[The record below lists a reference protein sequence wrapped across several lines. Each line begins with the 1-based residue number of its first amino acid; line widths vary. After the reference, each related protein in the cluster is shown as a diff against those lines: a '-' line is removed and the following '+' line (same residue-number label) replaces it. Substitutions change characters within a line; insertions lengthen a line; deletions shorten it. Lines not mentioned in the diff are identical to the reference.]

1 MKRKAVA
8 LLLTAAM
15 VLSMTACGSST
26 GSSSGGSSSGS
37 ASGGAQS
44 ADADSGDAGNASGDA
59 ESADAGGGGGM
70 PGMAAAEP
78 ADLSGFL
85 SLGEYV
91 VESKDTEV
99 SFDYYGM
106 FVANTEESGDAEFV
120 LSSEDPELVTAY
132 TDRDLTKEAE
142 GITVVI
148 DGDKLKVSGLSGKEN
163 TVLYLSTARKDAY
176 TTVVYVV
183 ADETDDSFTK
193 ELNDG
198 SSIKLSD
205 YAPENESSKVYI
217 GGNQDLMDT
226 EDFEDLADLTKDDK
240 KVADWWLHAGITN
253 SGATM
258 HEFGD
263 SFYRFE
269 LSVAL
274 YREFQIVIDVNTTA
288 DGFTD
293 PTDSVGVMG
302 GNDQYSDS
310 VSANLYAG
318 VFNGLYTEK
327 DKDGKLT
334 NIDGVTELGT
344 AEKVDEEY
352 LMTAVYNA
360 LVSPYASL
368 NEDGEKAAEKLLET
382 KAETNEEK
390 AAALKDQL
398 GISYGGYST
407 DKLNALAVLQQVEK
421 YVTQKDSPDAAFQEK
436 VQSDPSSDM
445 GSVIKETAALVV
457 DEDKDFTDQSL
468 ATDEPTALYVTK
480 GKVTLTNSLLA
491 SSGDNTEASSIL
503 GIEGSMPAMPT
514 LGHNMTAANAYYRDG
529 IGAVLPAWGHDT
541 KVYLKTTNGELMLDG
556 PSGSASMAGG
566 LFNAF
571 GAAINVEGGVVFS
584 QGQHMSN
591 TVYNGTLH
599 YDGTSVLNPNGR
611 QFSSDFWG
619 GNIVF
624 ENAVAEGGFVTD
636 EPTTVINK
644 NSVLKYGNG
653 GSINGY
659 ASMYYENSYIEDA
672 NYMFQNNT
680 SLITDTGSLILV
692 NSVLNGDS
700 IGSVTRSEKAVI
712 KLVDSTLNLNTGTI
726 LSIDDNLGAP
736 ISMDD
741 KTFHEMF
748 AAEAAIEIY
757 GDVTI
762 NVPEKA
768 GFEVTSADGDE
779 QITLYASEI
788 DGELDD
794 SNINVVLDDS
804 YGVLHIVQK

>member
-8 LLLTAAM
+8 ILLAAAM
-15 VLSMTACGSST
+15 VMSMTACGSS
-26 GSSSGGSSSGS
+26 GSSSGNSTSADS
-37 ASGGAQS
+37 ASGGAESADSGEAAS
-44 ADADSGDAGNASGDA
+44 ADA
-59 ESADAGGGGGM
+59 SADAAPGGGGGM
-70 PGMAAAEP
+70 PGGAAADP
-78 ADLSGFL
+78 VDLTGLL
-85 SLGEYV
+85 SLADYV
-91 VESKDTEV
+91 AESKDSEV

-106 FVANTEESGDAEFV
+106 FEANKDESGDAEFV
-120 LSSEDPELVTAY
+120 LGSADPDKITVY
-132 TDRDLTKEAE
+132 SDRELTKEAE
-142 GITVVI
+142 GITAAI
-148 DGDKLKVSGLSGKEN
+148 DGDKLTVSGLSGKDN
-163 TVLYLSTARKDAY
+163 TVLYLSTGEDAF

-198 SSIKLSD
+198 SSIKLSE
-205 YAPENESSKVYI
+205 YAPENETSKVYI
-217 GGNQDLMDT
+217 GGNQDLMDVD
-226 EDFEDLADLTKDDK
+226 DFEDLADLTKDDK
-240 KVADWWLHAGITN
+240 EVADWWLHAGITN

-269 LSVAL
+269 LSVSL

-293 PTDSVGVMG
+293 PADCVGAMG

-318 VFNGLYTEK
+318 VFDGLYTEK
-327 DKDGKLT
+327 DKDGKLK
-334 NIDGVTELGT
+334 NIDGVSEIG
-344 AEKVDEEY
+344 ADQKVDEEY
-352 LMTAVYNA
+352 LMTAAYNA
-360 LVSPYASL
+360 MVSPYASL
-368 NEDGEKAAEKLLET
+368 NEDGQKAAEKLLET
-382 KAETNEEK
+382 KAETAEEK
-390 AAALKDQL
+390 AAALKDVL

-407 DKLNALAVLQQVEK
+407 DKLNVLAVLQQLEQ
-421 YVTQKDSPDAAFQEK
+421 YVSQKDSPDAAFQEK

-445 GSVIKETAALVV
+445 GSVIKDTAALVV
-457 DEDKDFTDQSL
+457 DKDTDFTDESL
-468 ATDEPTALYVTK
+468 TTDEPTALYVTNGTVNLK
-480 GKVTLTNSLLA
+480 NSLVA
-491 SSGDNTEASSIL
+491 SSGDNTEAASIL
-503 GIEGSMPAMPT
+503 GIEGGMPAMPT
-514 LGHNMTAANAYYRDG
+514 KGHNMTAANAYYRDG
-529 IGAVLPAWGHDT
+529 IGAVLPAWGHNT
-541 KVYLKTTNGELMLDG
+541 KVYLSTTDGELMVDG
-556 PSGSASMAGG
+556 PSGSASMAGA

-571 GAAINVEGGVVFS
+571 GAAINVDGGVVFT

-599 YDGTSVLNPNGR
+599 YDGSAVLNPNGR

-624 ENAVAEGGFVTD
+624 ENAVAHGGFVSD

-741 KTFHEMF
+741 ADFHEMF

-804 YGVLHIVQK
+804 YGVLHIVKK

>member
-1 MKRKAVA
+1 MKRKAVVV
-8 LLLTAAM
+8 LLAAAM
-15 VLSMTACGSST
+15 VMSMTACGSS
-26 GSSSGGSSSGS
+26 GSSSGNSASADS
-37 ASGGAQS
+37 ASGGAES
-44 ADADSGDAGNASGDA
+44 ADSGEAASGDA
-59 ESADAGGGGGM
+59 SADAAPGGGGGGM
-70 PGMAAAEP
+70 PGGAAADP
-78 ADLSGFL
+78 VDLTGLL
-85 SLGEYV
+85 SLADYV
-91 VESKDTEV
+91 AESKDSEV

-106 FVANTEESGDAEFV
+106 FEANKDESGDAEFV
-120 LSSEDPELVTAY
+120 LGSADPDNITVY
-132 TDRDLTKEAE
+132 SDRELTKEAE
-142 GITVVI
+142 GISAAI
-148 DGDKLKVSGLSGKEN
+148 DGDKLTVSGLSGKDN
-163 TVLYLSTARKDAY
+163 TVLYLSTGEDAF

-198 SSIKLSD
+198 SSIKLSE
-205 YAPENESSKVYI
+205 YAPENETSKVYI
-217 GGNQDLMDT
+217 GGNQDLMDVD
-226 EDFEDLADLTKDDK
+226 DFEDLADLTKDDK
-240 KVADWWLHAGITN
+240 EVADWWLHAGITN

-269 LSVAL
+269 LSVSL

-293 PTDSVGVMG
+293 PADCVGAMG

-318 VFNGLYTEK
+318 VFDGLYTEK
-327 DKDGKLT
+327 DKDGKLK
-334 NIDGVTELGT
+334 NIDGVSEIG
-344 AEKVDEEY
+344 ADQKVDEEY
-352 LMTAVYNA
+352 LMTAAYNA
-360 LVSPYASL
+360 MVSPYASL
-368 NEDGEKAAEKLLET
+368 NEDGQKAAEKLLET
-382 KAETNEEK
+382 KAETAEEK
-390 AAALKDQL
+390 AAALKDVL

-407 DKLNALAVLQQVEK
+407 DKLNVLAVLQQLEQ
-421 YVTQKDSPDAAFQEK
+421 YVSQKDSPDAAFQEK

-445 GSVIKETAALVV
+445 GSVIKDTAALVV
-457 DEDKDFTDQSL
+457 DKDTDFTDESL
-468 ATDEPTALYVTK
+468 ATDEPTALYVTNGTVNLK
-480 GKVTLTNSLLA
+480 NSLVA
-491 SSGDNTEASSIL
+491 SSGDNTEAASIL
-503 GIEGSMPAMPT
+503 GIESGMPAMPT
-514 LGHNMTAANAYYRDG
+514 KGHNMTAANAYYRDG
-529 IGAVLPAWGHDT
+529 IGAVLPAWGHNT
-541 KVYLKTTNGELMLDG
+541 KVYLSTTDGELMVDG
-556 PSGSASMAGG
+556 PSGSTSMAGA

-571 GAAINVEGGVVFS
+571 GAAINVEGGVVFT

-599 YDGTSVLNPNGR
+599 YDGSAVLNPNGR

-624 ENAVAEGGFVTD
+624 ENAVAHGGFVSD

-741 KTFHEMF
+741 ADFHEMF

-804 YGVLHIVQK
+804 YGVLHIVKK

>member
-8 LLLTAAM
+8 VLLAAAM
-15 VLSMTACGSST
+15 VMSMTACGSS
-26 GSSSGGSSSGS
+26 GSSSGNSASADS
-37 ASGGAQS
+37 ASGGAES
-44 ADADSGDAGNASGDA
+44 ADSGEAASGDA
-59 ESADAGGGGGM
+59 SADAAPGGGGGGM
-70 PGMAAAEP
+70 PGGAAADP
-78 ADLSGFL
+78 VDLTGLL
-85 SLGEYV
+85 SLADYV
-91 VESKDTEV
+91 AESKDSEV

-106 FVANTEESGDAEFV
+106 FEANKDESGDAEFV
-120 LSSEDPELVTAY
+120 LGSADPDNITVY
-132 TDRDLTKEAE
+132 SDRELTKEAE
-142 GITVVI
+142 GISAAI
-148 DGDKLKVSGLSGKEN
+148 DGDKLTVSGLSGKDN
-163 TVLYLSTARKDAY
+163 TVLYLSTGEDAF

-198 SSIKLSD
+198 SSIKLSE
-205 YAPENESSKVYI
+205 YAPENETSKVYI
-217 GGNQDLMDT
+217 GGNQDLIDVD
-226 EDFEDLADLTKDDK
+226 DFEDLADLTKDDK
-240 KVADWWLHAGITN
+240 EVADWWLHAGITN

-269 LSVAL
+269 LSVSL

-293 PTDSVGVMG
+293 PADCVGAMG

-318 VFNGLYTEK
+318 VFDGLYTEK
-327 DKDGKLT
+327 DKDGKLK
-334 NIDGVTELGT
+334 NIDGVSEIG
-344 AEKVDEEY
+344 ADQKVDEEY
-352 LMTAVYNA
+352 LMTAAYNA
-360 LVSPYASL
+360 MVSPYASL
-368 NEDGEKAAEKLLET
+368 NEDGQKAAEKLLET
-382 KAETNEEK
+382 KAETAEEK
-390 AAALKDQL
+390 AAALKDVL

-407 DKLNALAVLQQVEK
+407 DKLNVLAVLQQLEQ
-421 YVTQKDSPDAAFQEK
+421 YVSQKDSPDAAFQEK

-445 GSVIKETAALVV
+445 GSVIKDTAALVV
-457 DEDKDFTDQSL
+457 DKDTDFTDESL
-468 ATDEPTALYVTK
+468 ATDEPTALYVTNGTVNLK
-480 GKVTLTNSLLA
+480 NSLVA
-491 SSGDNTEASSIL
+491 SSGDNTEAASIL
-503 GIEGSMPAMPT
+503 GIESGMPAMPT
-514 LGHNMTAANAYYRDG
+514 KGHNMTAANAYYRDG
-529 IGAVLPAWGHDT
+529 IGAVLPAWGHNT
-541 KVYLKTTNGELMLDG
+541 KVYLSTTDGELMVDG
-556 PSGSASMAGG
+556 PSGSTSMAGA

-571 GAAINVEGGVVFS
+571 GAAINVEGGVVFT

-599 YDGTSVLNPNGR
+599 YDGSAVLNPNGR

-624 ENAVAEGGFVTD
+624 ENAVAHGGFVSD

-741 KTFHEMF
+741 ADFHEMF

-804 YGVLHIVQK
+804 YGVLHIVKK

>member
-1 MKRKAVA
+1 MKRKTVAVVLA
-8 LLLTAAM
+8 AAM
-15 VLSMTACGSST
+15 VLSMTACGSS
-26 GSSSGGSSSGS
+26 GGSSSASSDS
-37 ASGGAQS
+37 ASGG
-44 ADADSGDAGNASGDA
+44 A
-59 ESADAGGGGGM
+59 ESADAGGGESADASADAAPGGGGGGM
-70 PGMAAAEP
+70 PGGAAADP
-78 ADLSGFL
+78 VDLTGLL
-85 SLGEYV
+85 SLADYV
-91 VESKDTEV
+91 AESKDSAV

-106 FVANTEESGDAEFV
+106 FEANQEESGDAEFV
-120 LSSEDPELVTAY
+120 LGTTDPDKITVYA
-132 TDRDLTKEAE
+132 DRDLTTEAE
-142 GITVVI
+142 GVTAAIE
-148 DGDKLKVSGLSGKEN
+148 GDKLTVSGLNGKDN
-163 TVLYLSTARKDAY
+163 TVLYLSTGEDAF

-183 ADETDDSFTK
+183 ADESDTSFTK

-198 SSIKLSD
+198 SSIKLSE
-205 YAPENESSKVYI
+205 YAPENETSKVYI
-217 GGNQDLMDT
+217 GGNQDLMDVD
-226 EDFEDLADLTKDDK
+226 DFEDLADLTKDDK
-240 KVADWWLHAGITN
+240 EVADWWLHAGITN

-269 LSVAL
+269 LSVSL

-293 PTDSVGVMG
+293 PADCVGAMG

-318 VFNGLYTEK
+318 VFDGLYTEK
-327 DKDGKLT
+327 DQDGKLK
-334 NIDGVTELGT
+334 NIDGVSEIG
-344 AEKVDEEY
+344 ADQKVDEEY

-360 LVSPYASL
+360 MVSPYASL
-368 NEDGEKAAEKLLET
+368 NEDGQKAAEKLLET
-382 KAETNEEK
+382 KAETGEEK
-390 AAALKDQL
+390 AAALKDVL

-407 DKLNALAVLQQVEK
+407 DKLNALAVLQQVEE
-421 YVTQKDSPDAAFQEK
+421 YVSQKDSPDAAFQEK
-436 VQSDPSSDM
+436 VASDPSSDM

-457 DEDKDFTDQSL
+457 DQDTDITDESL
-468 ATDEPTALYVTK
+468 ATDEPTALYVTN
-480 GKVTLTNSLLA
+480 GKVNLKNSLLA
-491 SSGDNTEASSIL
+491 SSGDNTEAASIL
-503 GIEGSMPAMPT
+503 GIESGMPAMPT
-514 LGHNMTAANAYYRDG
+514 KGHNMTAANAYYRDG
-529 IGAVLPAWGHDT
+529 IGAVLPAWGHNT
-541 KVYLKTTNGELMLDG
+541 KVYLSTTDGELMVDG
-556 PSGSASMAGG
+556 PSGSASMAGA

-571 GAAINVEGGVVFS
+571 GAAINVDGGVVFT

-599 YDGTSVLNPNGR
+599 YDGTAVLNPNGR

-624 ENAVAEGGFVTD
+624 ENAVANGGFVSD

-726 LSIDDNLGAP
+726 LSIDDNLGTP
-736 ISMDD
+736 VSMDD
-741 KTFHEMF
+741 ADFHEMF

>member
-1 MKRKAVA
+1 MKRKTVAVVLA
-8 LLLTAAM
+8 AAM
-15 VLSMTACGSST
+15 VLSMTACGSS
-26 GSSSGGSSSGS
+26 GGSSSASSDS
-37 ASGGAQS
+37 ASGG
-44 ADADSGDAGNASGDA
+44 A
-59 ESADAGGGGGM
+59 ESADAGGGESADASADAAPGGGGGGM
-70 PGMAAAEP
+70 PGGAAADP
-78 ADLSGFL
+78 VDLTGLL
-85 SLGEYV
+85 SLADYV
-91 VESKDTEV
+91 AESKDSAV

-106 FVANTEESGDAEFV
+106 FEANQEESGDAEFV
-120 LSSEDPELVTAY
+120 LGTTDPDKITVYA
-132 TDRDLTKEAE
+132 DRDLTTEAE
-142 GITVVI
+142 GVTAAIE
-148 DGDKLKVSGLSGKEN
+148 GDKLTVSGLSGKDN
-163 TVLYLSTARKDAY
+163 TVLYLSTGEDAF

-183 ADETDDSFTK
+183 ADESDTSFTK

-198 SSIKLSD
+198 SSIKLSE
-205 YAPENESSKVYI
+205 YAPENETSKVYI
-217 GGNQDLMDT
+217 GGNQDLMDVD
-226 EDFEDLADLTKDDK
+226 DFEDLADLTKDDK
-240 KVADWWLHAGITN
+240 EVADWWLHAGITN

-269 LSVAL
+269 LSVSL

-293 PTDSVGVMG
+293 PADCVGAMG

-318 VFNGLYTEK
+318 VFDGLYTEK
-327 DKDGKLT
+327 DQDGKLK
-334 NIDGVTELGT
+334 NIDGVSEIG
-344 AEKVDEEY
+344 ADQKVDEEY

-360 LVSPYASL
+360 MVSPYASL
-368 NEDGEKAAEKLLET
+368 NEDGQKAAEKLLET
-382 KAETNEEK
+382 KAETGEEK
-390 AAALKDQL
+390 AAALKDVL

-407 DKLNALAVLQQVEK
+407 DKLNALAVLQQVEE
-421 YVTQKDSPDAAFQEK
+421 YVSQKDSPDAAFQEK
-436 VQSDPSSDM
+436 VASDPSSDM

-457 DEDKDFTDQSL
+457 DQDTDITDESL
-468 ATDEPTALYVTK
+468 ATDEPTALYVTN
-480 GKVTLTNSLLA
+480 GKVNLKNSLLA
-491 SSGDNTEASSIL
+491 SSGDNTEAASIL
-503 GIEGSMPAMPT
+503 GIESGMPAMPT
-514 LGHNMTAANAYYRDG
+514 KGHNMTAANAYYRDG
-529 IGAVLPAWGHDT
+529 IGAVLPAWGHNT
-541 KVYLKTTNGELMLDG
+541 KVYLSTTDGELMVDG
-556 PSGSASMAGG
+556 PSGSASMAGA

-571 GAAINVEGGVVFS
+571 GAAINVDGGVVFT

-599 YDGTSVLNPNGR
+599 YDGTAVLNPNGR

-624 ENAVAEGGFVTD
+624 ENAVANGGFVSD

-726 LSIDDNLGAP
+726 LSIDDNLGTP
-736 ISMDD
+736 VSMDD
-741 KTFHEMF
+741 ADFHEMF

>member
-8 LLLTAAM
+8 VLLAAAM
-15 VLSMTACGSST
+15 VMSMTACGSS
-26 GSSSGGSSSGS
+26 GSSSGNSASADS
-37 ASGGAQS
+37 ASGGAES
-44 ADADSGDAGNASGDA
+44 ADSGEAASGDA
-59 ESADAGGGGGM
+59 SADAAPGGGGGGM
-70 PGMAAAEP
+70 PGGAT
-78 ADLSGFL
+78 ADPVDLTGLL
-85 SLGEYV
+85 SLADYV
-91 VESKDTEV
+91 AESKDSEV

-106 FVANTEESGDAEFV
+106 FEANKDESGDAEFV
-120 LSSEDPELVTAY
+120 LGSADPDKITVY
-132 TDRDLTKEAE
+132 SDRELTKEAE
-142 GITVVI
+142 GISAAI
-148 DGDKLKVSGLSGKEN
+148 DGDKLTVSGLSGKDN
-163 TVLYLSTARKDAY
+163 TVLYLSTGEDAF

-198 SSIKLSD
+198 SSIKLSE
-205 YAPENESSKVYI
+205 YAPENETSKVYI
-217 GGNQDLMDT
+217 GGNQDLMDVD
-226 EDFEDLADLTKDDK
+226 DFEDLADLTKDDK
-240 KVADWWLHAGITN
+240 EVADWWLHAGITN

-269 LSVAL
+269 LSVSL

-293 PTDSVGVMG
+293 PADCVGAMG

-318 VFNGLYTEK
+318 VFDGLYTEK
-327 DKDGKLT
+327 DKDGKLK
-334 NIDGVTELGT
+334 NIDGVSEIG
-344 AEKVDEEY
+344 ADQKVDEEY
-352 LMTAVYNA
+352 LMTAAYNA
-360 LVSPYASL
+360 MVSPYASL
-368 NEDGEKAAEKLLET
+368 NEDGQKAAEKLLET
-382 KAETNEEK
+382 KAETAEEK
-390 AAALKDQL
+390 AAALKDVL

-407 DKLNALAVLQQVEK
+407 DKLNVLAVLQQLEQ
-421 YVTQKDSPDAAFQEK
+421 YVSQKDSPDAAFQEK

-445 GSVIKETAALVV
+445 GSVIKDTAALVV
-457 DEDKDFTDQSL
+457 DKDTDFTDESL
-468 ATDEPTALYVTK
+468 ATDEPTALYVTNGTVNLK
-480 GKVTLTNSLLA
+480 NSLVA
-491 SSGDNTEASSIL
+491 SSGDNTEAASIL
-503 GIEGSMPAMPT
+503 GIESGMPAMPT
-514 LGHNMTAANAYYRDG
+514 KGHNMTAANAYYRDG
-529 IGAVLPAWGHDT
+529 IGAVLPAWGHNT
-541 KVYLKTTNGELMLDG
+541 KVYLSTTDGELMVDG
-556 PSGSASMAGG
+556 PSGSASMAGA

-571 GAAINVEGGVVFS
+571 GAAINVDGGVVFT

-599 YDGTSVLNPNGR
+599 YDGSAVLNPNGR

-624 ENAVAEGGFVTD
+624 ENAVAHGGFVSD

-741 KTFHEMF
+741 ADFHEMF

-804 YGVLHIVQK
+804 YGVLHIVKK

>member
-8 LLLTAAM
+8 VLLAAAM
-15 VLSMTACGSST
+15 VMSMTACGSS
-26 GSSSGGSSSGS
+26 GSSSGNSASADS
-37 ASGGAQS
+37 ASGGAES
-44 ADADSGDAGNASGDA
+44 ADSGEAASGDA
-59 ESADAGGGGGM
+59 SADAAPGGGGGGM
-70 PGMAAAEP
+70 PGGAAADP
-78 ADLSGFL
+78 VDLTGLL
-85 SLGEYV
+85 SLADYV
-91 VESKDTEV
+91 AESKDSEV

-106 FVANTEESGDAEFV
+106 FEANKDESGDAEFV
-120 LSSEDPELVTAY
+120 LGSADPDKITVY
-132 TDRDLTKEAE
+132 SDRELTKEAE
-142 GITVVI
+142 GISAAI
-148 DGDKLKVSGLSGKEN
+148 DGDKLTVSGLSGKDN
-163 TVLYLSTARKDAY
+163 TVLYLSTGEDAF

-198 SSIKLSD
+198 SSIKLSE
-205 YAPENESSKVYI
+205 YAPENETSKVYI
-217 GGNQDLMDT
+217 GGNQDLMDVD
-226 EDFEDLADLTKDDK
+226 DFEDLADLTKDDK
-240 KVADWWLHAGITN
+240 EVADWWLHAGITN

-269 LSVAL
+269 LSVSL

-293 PTDSVGVMG
+293 PADCVGAMG

-318 VFNGLYTEK
+318 VFDGLYTEK
-327 DKDGKLT
+327 DKDGKLK
-334 NIDGVTELGT
+334 NIDGVSEIG
-344 AEKVDEEY
+344 ADQKVDEEY
-352 LMTAVYNA
+352 LMTAAYNA
-360 LVSPYASL
+360 MVSPYASL
-368 NEDGEKAAEKLLET
+368 NEDGQKAAEKLLET
-382 KAETNEEK
+382 KAETAEEK
-390 AAALKDQL
+390 AAALKDVL

-407 DKLNALAVLQQVEK
+407 DKLNVLAVLQQLEQ
-421 YVTQKDSPDAAFQEK
+421 YVSQKDSTDAAFQEK

-445 GSVIKETAALVV
+445 GSVIKDTAALVV
-457 DEDKDFTDQSL
+457 DKDTDFTDESL
-468 ATDEPTALYVTK
+468 ATDEPTALYVTNGTVNLK
-480 GKVTLTNSLLA
+480 NSLVA
-491 SSGDNTEASSIL
+491 SSGDNTEAASIL
-503 GIEGSMPAMPT
+503 GIESGMPAMPT
-514 LGHNMTAANAYYRDG
+514 KGHNMTAANAYYRDG
-529 IGAVLPAWGHDT
+529 IGAVLPAWGHNT
-541 KVYLKTTNGELMLDG
+541 KVYLSTTDGELMVDG
-556 PSGSASMAGG
+556 PSGSASMAGA

-571 GAAINVEGGVVFS
+571 GAAINVDGGVVFT

-599 YDGTSVLNPNGR
+599 YDGSAVLNPNGR

-624 ENAVAEGGFVTD
+624 ENAVAHGGFVSD

-741 KTFHEMF
+741 ADFHEMF

-804 YGVLHIVQK
+804 YGVLHIVKK

>member
-1 MKRKAVA
+1 MKRKTVAVVLA
-8 LLLTAAM
+8 AAM
-15 VLSMTACGSST
+15 VLSMTACGSS
-26 GSSSGGSSSGS
+26 GGNSSASSDS
-37 ASGGAQS
+37 ASGG
-44 ADADSGDAGNASGDA
+44 A
-59 ESADAGGGGGM
+59 ESADAGGGESADASADAAPGGGGGGM
-70 PGMAAAEP
+70 PGGAAADP
-78 ADLSGFL
+78 VDLTGLL
-85 SLGEYV
+85 SLADYV
-91 VESKDTEV
+91 AESKDSAV

-106 FVANTEESGDAEFV
+106 FEANQEESGDAEFV
-120 LSSEDPELVTAY
+120 LGTTDPDKITVYA
-132 TDRDLTKEAE
+132 DRDLTIEAE
-142 GITVVI
+142 GVTAAIE
-148 DGDKLKVSGLSGKEN
+148 GDKLTVSGLSGKDN
-163 TVLYLSTARKDAY
+163 TVLYLSTGEDAF

-183 ADETDDSFTK
+183 ADESDTSFTK

-198 SSIKLSD
+198 SSIKLSE
-205 YAPENESSKVYI
+205 YAPENETSKVYI
-217 GGNQDLMDT
+217 GGNQDLMDVD
-226 EDFEDLADLTKDDK
+226 DFEDLADLTKDDK
-240 KVADWWLHAGITN
+240 EVADWWLHAGITN

-269 LSVAL
+269 LSVSL

-293 PTDSVGVMG
+293 PADCVGAMG

-318 VFNGLYTEK
+318 VFDGLYTEK
-327 DKDGKLT
+327 DQDGKLE
-334 NIDGVTELGT
+334 NIDGVSEIG
-344 AEKVDEEY
+344 ADQKVDEEY

-360 LVSPYASL
+360 MVSPYASL
-368 NEDGEKAAEKLLET
+368 NEDGQKAAEKLLET
-382 KAETNEEK
+382 KAETGEEK
-390 AAALKDQL
+390 AAALKDVL

-407 DKLNALAVLQQVEK
+407 DKLNALAVLQQVEE
-421 YVTQKDSPDAAFQEK
+421 YVSQKDSPDAAFQEK
-436 VQSDPSSDM
+436 VASDPSSDM

-457 DEDKDFTDQSL
+457 DQDTDITDESL
-468 ATDEPTALYVTK
+468 ATDEPTALYVTN
-480 GKVTLTNSLLA
+480 GKVNLKNSLLA
-491 SSGDNTEASSIL
+491 SSGDNTEAASIL
-503 GIEGSMPAMPT
+503 GIESGMPAMPT
-514 LGHNMTAANAYYRDG
+514 KGHNMTAANAYYRDG
-529 IGAVLPAWGHDT
+529 IGAVLPAWGHNT
-541 KVYLKTTNGELMLDG
+541 KVYLSTTDGELMVDG
-556 PSGSASMAGG
+556 PSGSASMAGA

-571 GAAINVEGGVVFS
+571 GAAINVDGGVVFT

-599 YDGTSVLNPNGR
+599 YDGTAVLNPNGR

-624 ENAVAEGGFVTD
+624 ENAVANGGFVSD

-712 KLVDSTLNLNTGTI
+712 KLVDSILNLNTGTI
-726 LSIDDNLGAP
+726 LSIDDNLGTP
-736 ISMDD
+736 VSMDD
-741 KTFHEMF
+741 ADFHEMF

>member
-1 MKRKAVA
+1 MKRKAVVV
-8 LLLTAAM
+8 LLAAAM
-15 VLSMTACGSST
+15 VMSMTACGSS
-26 GSSSGGSSSGS
+26 GSSSGNSASADS
-37 ASGGAQS
+37 ASGGAES
-44 ADADSGDAGNASGDA
+44 ADSGEAASGDA
-59 ESADAGGGGGM
+59 SADAAPGGGGGGM
-70 PGMAAAEP
+70 PGGAAADP
-78 ADLSGFL
+78 VDLTGLL
-85 SLGEYV
+85 SLADYV
-91 VESKDTEV
+91 AESKDSEV

-106 FVANTEESGDAEFV
+106 FEANKDESGDAEFV
-120 LSSEDPELVTAY
+120 LGSADPDKITVY
-132 TDRDLTKEAE
+132 SDRELTKEAE
-142 GITVVI
+142 GISAAI
-148 DGDKLKVSGLSGKEN
+148 DGDKLTVSGLSGKDN
-163 TVLYLSTARKDAY
+163 TVLYLSTGEDAF

-198 SSIKLSD
+198 SSIKLSE
-205 YAPENESSKVYI
+205 YAPENETSKVYI
-217 GGNQDLMDT
+217 GGNQDLMDVD
-226 EDFEDLADLTKDDK
+226 DFEDLADLTKDDK
-240 KVADWWLHAGITN
+240 EVADWWLHAGITN

-269 LSVAL
+269 LSVSL

-293 PTDSVGVMG
+293 PADCVGAMG

-318 VFNGLYTEK
+318 VFDGLYTEK
-327 DKDGKLT
+327 DKDGKLK
-334 NIDGVTELGT
+334 NIDGVSEIG
-344 AEKVDEEY
+344 ADQKVDEEY
-352 LMTAVYNA
+352 LMTAAYNA
-360 LVSPYASL
+360 MVSPYASL
-368 NEDGEKAAEKLLET
+368 NEDGQKAAEKLLET
-382 KAETNEEK
+382 KAETAEEK
-390 AAALKDQL
+390 AAALKDVL

-407 DKLNALAVLQQVEK
+407 DKLNVLAVLQQLEQ
-421 YVTQKDSPDAAFQEK
+421 YVSQKDSPDAAFQEK

-445 GSVIKETAALVV
+445 GSVIKDTAALVV
-457 DEDKDFTDQSL
+457 DKDTDFTDESL
-468 ATDEPTALYVTK
+468 ATDEPTALYVTNGTVNLK
-480 GKVTLTNSLLA
+480 NSLVA
-491 SSGDNTEASSIL
+491 SSGDNTEAASIL
-503 GIEGSMPAMPT
+503 GIESGMPAMPT
-514 LGHNMTAANAYYRDG
+514 KGHNMTAANAYYRDG
-529 IGAVLPAWGHDT
+529 IGAVLPAWGHNT
-541 KVYLKTTNGELMLDG
+541 KVYLSTTDGELMVDG
-556 PSGSASMAGG
+556 PSGSTSMAGA

-571 GAAINVEGGVVFS
+571 GAAINVDGGVVFT

-599 YDGTSVLNPNGR
+599 YDGSAVLNPNGR

-624 ENAVAEGGFVTD
+624 ENAVAHGGFVSD

-741 KTFHEMF
+741 ADFHEMF

-804 YGVLHIVQK
+804 YGVLHIVKK

>member
-1 MKRKAVA
+1 MKRKTVAVVLA
-8 LLLTAAM
+8 AAM
-15 VLSMTACGSST
+15 VLSMTACGSS
-26 GSSSGGSSSGS
+26 GGSSSASSDS
-37 ASGGAQS
+37 ASGG
-44 ADADSGDAGNASGDA
+44 A
-59 ESADAGGGGGM
+59 ESADAGGGESADASADAAPGGGGGGM
-70 PGMAAAEP
+70 PGGAAADP
-78 ADLSGFL
+78 VDLTGLL
-85 SLGEYV
+85 SLADYV
-91 VESKDTEV
+91 AESKDSAV

-106 FVANTEESGDAEFV
+106 FEANQEESGDAEFV
-120 LSSEDPELVTAY
+120 LGTTDPDKITVYA
-132 TDRDLTKEAE
+132 DRDLTTEAE
-142 GITVVI
+142 GVTAAIE
-148 DGDKLKVSGLSGKEN
+148 GDKLTVSGLSGKDN
-163 TVLYLSTARKDAY
+163 TVLYLSTGEDAF

-183 ADETDDSFTK
+183 ADESDTSFTK

-198 SSIKLSD
+198 SSIKLSE
-205 YAPENESSKVYI
+205 YAPENETSKVYI
-217 GGNQDLMDT
+217 GGNQDLMDVD
-226 EDFEDLADLTKDDK
+226 DFEDLADLTKDDK
-240 KVADWWLHAGITN
+240 EVADWWLHAGITN

-269 LSVAL
+269 LSVSL

-293 PTDSVGVMG
+293 PADCVGAMG

-318 VFNGLYTEK
+318 VFDGLYTEK
-327 DKDGKLT
+327 DQDGKLK
-334 NIDGVTELGT
+334 NIDGVSEIG
-344 AEKVDEEY
+344 ADQKVDEEY

-360 LVSPYASL
+360 MVSPYASL
-368 NEDGEKAAEKLLET
+368 NEDGQKAAEKLLET
-382 KAETNEEK
+382 KAETGEEK
-390 AAALKDQL
+390 AAALKDVL

-407 DKLNALAVLQQVEK
+407 DKLNALAVLQQVEE
-421 YVTQKDSPDAAFQEK
+421 YVSQKDSPDAAFQEK
-436 VQSDPSSDM
+436 VASDPSSDM

-457 DEDKDFTDQSL
+457 DQDTDITDESL
-468 ATDEPTALYVTK
+468 ATDEPTALYVTN
-480 GKVTLTNSLLA
+480 GKVNLKNSLLA
-491 SSGDNTEASSIL
+491 SSGDNTEAASIL
-503 GIEGSMPAMPT
+503 GIESGMPAMPT
-514 LGHNMTAANAYYRDG
+514 KGHNMTAANAYYRDG
-529 IGAVLPAWGHDT
+529 IGAVLPAWGHNT
-541 KVYLKTTNGELMLDG
+541 KVYLSTTDGELMVDG
-556 PSGSASMAGG
+556 PSGSASMAGA

-571 GAAINVEGGVVFS
+571 GAAINVDGGVVFT

-599 YDGTSVLNPNGR
+599 YDGTAVLNPNGR

-624 ENAVAEGGFVTD
+624 ENAVANGGFVSD

-726 LSIDDNLGAP
+726 LSIDDNLGTP
-736 ISMDD
+736 VSMDD
-741 KTFHEMF
+741 ADFHEMF

-804 YGVLHIVQK
+804 YGMLHIVQK

>member
-8 LLLTAAM
+8 IVLAAAM
-15 VLSMTACGSST
+15 VMSMTACGSSS
-26 GSSSGGSSSGS
+26 GSSSASSDS
-37 ASGGAQS
+37 ASGGAESADSGGGTSGDAS
-44 ADADSGDAGNASGDA
+44 ADAAG
-59 ESADAGGGGGM
+59 GGGGGM
-70 PGMAAAEP
+70 PGGAAADP
-78 ADLSGFL
+78 VDLSGLL
-85 SLGEYV
+85 SLEDYV
-91 VESKDTEV
+91 AESTDSEV

-106 FVANTEESGDAEFV
+106 FEANKDESGDAEFV
-120 LSSEDPELVTAY
+120 LGSTDPDKITVY
-132 TDRDLTKEAE
+132 SDRDLTAEAD
-142 GITVVI
+142 GITAAI
-148 DGDKLKVSGLSGKEN
+148 DGDKLTVSGLSGKDN
-163 TVLYLSTARKDAY
+163 TVLYLSTGEDAF
-176 TTVVYVV
+176 TTVVYIV

-198 SSIKLSD
+198 SSIKLSE
-205 YAPENESSKVYI
+205 YAPENETSKVYI
-217 GGNQDLMDT
+217 GGNQDLMDVD
-226 EDFEDLADLTKDDK
+226 DFEDLADLTKDDK
-240 KVADWWLHAGITN
+240 EVADWWLHAGITN

-269 LSVAL
+269 LSVSL

-293 PTDSVGVMG
+293 PADCVGAMG

-318 VFNGLYTEK
+318 VFDGLYTEK
-327 DKDGKLT
+327 DQDGKLT
-334 NIDGVTELGT
+334 NIDGVSEIG
-344 AEKVDEEY
+344 ADQKVDEEY

-360 LVSPYASL
+360 LASPYASL
-368 NEDGEKAAEKLLET
+368 NEDGQKAAEKLQET

-407 DKLNALAVLQQVEK
+407 DKLNALAVLQQVEQ
-421 YVTQKDSPDAAFQEK
+421 YVSQKDSPDAAFQEK
-436 VQSDPSSDM
+436 VESDPSSDM
-445 GSVIKETAALVV
+445 GSVIKDTAALVV
-457 DEDKDFTDQSL
+457 DKDTDFTDESL
-468 ATDEPTALYVTK
+468 ATDEPTALYVTNGTVNLK
-480 GKVTLTNSLLA
+480 NSLVA
-491 SSGDNTEASSIL
+491 SSGDNTEAASIL
-503 GIEGSMPAMPT
+503 GIEGGMPAMPT
-514 LGHNMTAANAYYRDG
+514 KGHNMTAANAYYRDG
-529 IGAVLPAWGHDT
+529 IGAVLPAWGHNT
-541 KVYLKTTNGELMLDG
+541 KVYLSTTDGELMVDG
-556 PSGSASMAGG
+556 PSGSASMAGA

-571 GAAINVEGGVVFS
+571 GAAINVDGGVVFT

-599 YDGTSVLNPNGR
+599 YDGTAVLNPNGR

-624 ENAVAEGGFVTD
+624 ENAVANGGFVSD

-653 GSINGY
+653 GSINGF

-741 KTFHEMF
+741 ADFHEMF

>member
-1 MKRKAVA
+1 MKRKAVVV
-8 LLLTAAM
+8 LLAAAM
-15 VLSMTACGSST
+15 VMSMTACGSS
-26 GSSSGGSSSGS
+26 GSSSGNSASADS
-37 ASGGAQS
+37 ASGGAES
-44 ADADSGDAGNASGDA
+44 ADSGEAASGDA
-59 ESADAGGGGGM
+59 SADAAPGGGGGGM
-70 PGMAAAEP
+70 PGGAAADP
-78 ADLSGFL
+78 VDLTGLL
-85 SLGEYV
+85 SLADYV
-91 VESKDTEV
+91 AESKDSEV

-106 FVANTEESGDAEFV
+106 FEANKDESGDAEFV
-120 LSSEDPELVTAY
+120 LGSADPDNITVY
-132 TDRDLTKEAE
+132 SDRELTKEAE
-142 GITVVI
+142 GISAAI
-148 DGDKLKVSGLSGKEN
+148 DGDKLTVSGLSGKDN
-163 TVLYLSTARKDAY
+163 TVLYLSTGEDAF

-198 SSIKLSD
+198 SSIKLSE
-205 YAPENESSKVYI
+205 YAPENETSKVYI
-217 GGNQDLMDT
+217 GGNQDLIDVD
-226 EDFEDLADLTKDDK
+226 DFEDLADLTKDDK
-240 KVADWWLHAGITN
+240 EVADWWLHAGITN

-269 LSVAL
+269 LSVSL

-293 PTDSVGVMG
+293 PADCVGAMG

-318 VFNGLYTEK
+318 VFDGLYTEK
-327 DKDGKLT
+327 DKDGKLK
-334 NIDGVTELGT
+334 NIDGVSEIG
-344 AEKVDEEY
+344 ADQKVDEEY
-352 LMTAVYNA
+352 LMTAAYNA
-360 LVSPYASL
+360 MVSPYASL
-368 NEDGEKAAEKLLET
+368 NEDGQKAAEKLLET
-382 KAETNEEK
+382 KAETAEEK
-390 AAALKDQL
+390 AAALKDVL

-407 DKLNALAVLQQVEK
+407 DKLNVLAVLQQLEQ
-421 YVTQKDSPDAAFQEK
+421 YVSQKDSPDAAFQEK

-445 GSVIKETAALVV
+445 GSVIKDTAALVV
-457 DEDKDFTDQSL
+457 DKDTDFTDESL
-468 ATDEPTALYVTK
+468 ATDEPTALYVTNGTVNLK
-480 GKVTLTNSLLA
+480 NSLVA
-491 SSGDNTEASSIL
+491 SSGDNTEAASIL
-503 GIEGSMPAMPT
+503 GIESGMPAMPT
-514 LGHNMTAANAYYRDG
+514 KGHNMTAANAYYRDG
-529 IGAVLPAWGHDT
+529 IGAVLPAWGHNT
-541 KVYLKTTNGELMLDG
+541 KVYLSTTDGELMVDG
-556 PSGSASMAGG
+556 PSGSASMAGA

-571 GAAINVEGGVVFS
+571 GAAINVEGGVVFT

-599 YDGTSVLNPNGR
+599 YDGSAVLNPNGR

-624 ENAVAEGGFVTD
+624 ENAVAHGGFVSD

-741 KTFHEMF
+741 ADFHEMF

-804 YGVLHIVQK
+804 YGVLHIVKK

>member
-8 LLLTAAM
+8 VLLAAAM
-15 VLSMTACGSST
+15 VMSMTACGSS
-26 GSSSGGSSSGS
+26 GSSSGNSASADS
-37 ASGGAQS
+37 ASGGAES
-44 ADADSGDAGNASGDA
+44 ADSGEAASGDA
-59 ESADAGGGGGM
+59 SADAAPGGGGGGM
-70 PGMAAAEP
+70 PGGAAADP
-78 ADLSGFL
+78 VDLTGLL
-85 SLGEYV
+85 SLADYV
-91 VESKDTEV
+91 AESKDSEV

-106 FVANTEESGDAEFV
+106 FEANKDESGDAEFV
-120 LSSEDPELVTAY
+120 LGSADPDKITVY
-132 TDRDLTKEAE
+132 SDRELTKEAE
-142 GITVVI
+142 GISAAI
-148 DGDKLKVSGLSGKEN
+148 DGDKLTVSGLSGKDN
-163 TVLYLSTARKDAY
+163 TVLYLSTGEDAF

-198 SSIKLSD
+198 SSIKLSE
-205 YAPENESSKVYI
+205 YAPENETSKVYI
-217 GGNQDLMDT
+217 GGNQDLIDVD
-226 EDFEDLADLTKDDK
+226 DFEDLADLTKDDK
-240 KVADWWLHAGITN
+240 EVADWWLHAGITN

-269 LSVAL
+269 LSVSL

-293 PTDSVGVMG
+293 PADCVGAMG

-318 VFNGLYTEK
+318 VFDGLYTEK
-327 DKDGKLT
+327 DKDGKLK
-334 NIDGVTELGT
+334 NIDGVSEIG
-344 AEKVDEEY
+344 ADQKVDEEY
-352 LMTAVYNA
+352 LMTAAYNA
-360 LVSPYASL
+360 MVSPYASL
-368 NEDGEKAAEKLLET
+368 NEDGQKAAEKLLET
-382 KAETNEEK
+382 KAETAEEK
-390 AAALKDQL
+390 AAALKDVL

-407 DKLNALAVLQQVEK
+407 DKLNVLAVLQQLEQ
-421 YVTQKDSPDAAFQEK
+421 YVSQKDSPDAAFQEK

-445 GSVIKETAALVV
+445 GSVIKDTAALVV
-457 DEDKDFTDQSL
+457 DKDTDFTDESL
-468 ATDEPTALYVTK
+468 ATDEPTALYVTNGTVNLK
-480 GKVTLTNSLLA
+480 NSLVA
-491 SSGDNTEASSIL
+491 SSGDNTEAASIL
-503 GIEGSMPAMPT
+503 GIESGMPAMPT
-514 LGHNMTAANAYYRDG
+514 KGHNMTAANAYYRDG
-529 IGAVLPAWGHDT
+529 IGAVLPAWGHNT
-541 KVYLKTTNGELMLDG
+541 KVYLSTTDGELMVDG
-556 PSGSASMAGG
+556 PSGSASMAGA

-571 GAAINVEGGVVFS
+571 GAAINVDGGVVFT

-599 YDGTSVLNPNGR
+599 YDGSAVLNPNGR

-624 ENAVAEGGFVTD
+624 ENAVAHGGFVSD

-741 KTFHEMF
+741 ADFHEMF

-804 YGVLHIVQK
+804 YGVLHIVKK

>member
-8 LLLTAAM
+8 VLLAAAM
-15 VLSMTACGSST
+15 VMSMTACGSS
-26 GSSSGGSSSGS
+26 GSSSGNSASADS
-37 ASGGAQS
+37 ASGGAES
-44 ADADSGDAGNASGDA
+44 ADSGEAASGDA
-59 ESADAGGGGGM
+59 SADAAPGGGGGGM
-70 PGMAAAEP
+70 PGGAAADP
-78 ADLSGFL
+78 VDLTGLL
-85 SLGEYV
+85 SLADYV
-91 VESKDTEV
+91 AESKDSEV

-106 FVANTEESGDAEFV
+106 FEANKDESGDAEFV
-120 LSSEDPELVTAY
+120 LGSADPDKITVY
-132 TDRDLTKEAE
+132 SDRELTKEAE
-142 GITVVI
+142 GISAAI
-148 DGDKLKVSGLSGKEN
+148 DGDKLTVSGLSGKDN
-163 TVLYLSTARKDAY
+163 TVLYLSTGEDAF

-198 SSIKLSD
+198 SSIKLSE
-205 YAPENESSKVYI
+205 YAPENETSKVYI
-217 GGNQDLMDT
+217 GGNQDLMDVD
-226 EDFEDLADLTKDDK
+226 DFEDLADLTKDDK
-240 KVADWWLHAGITN
+240 EVADWWLHAGITN

-269 LSVAL
+269 LSVSL

-293 PTDSVGVMG
+293 PADCVGAMG

-318 VFNGLYTEK
+318 VFDGLYTEK
-327 DKDGKLT
+327 DKDGKLK
-334 NIDGVTELGT
+334 NIDGVSEIG
-344 AEKVDEEY
+344 ADQKVDEEY
-352 LMTAVYNA
+352 LMTAAYNA
-360 LVSPYASL
+360 MVSPYASL
-368 NEDGEKAAEKLLET
+368 NEDGQKAAEKLLET
-382 KAETNEEK
+382 KAETAEEK
-390 AAALKDQL
+390 AAALKDVL

-407 DKLNALAVLQQVEK
+407 DKLNVLAVLQQLEQ
-421 YVTQKDSPDAAFQEK
+421 YVSQKDSPDAAFQEK

-445 GSVIKETAALVV
+445 GSVIKDTAALVV
-457 DEDKDFTDQSL
+457 DKDTDFTDESL
-468 ATDEPTALYVTK
+468 ATDEPTALYVTNGTVNLK
-480 GKVTLTNSLLA
+480 NSLVA
-491 SSGDNTEASSIL
+491 SSGDNTEAASIL
-503 GIEGSMPAMPT
+503 GIESGMPAMPT
-514 LGHNMTAANAYYRDG
+514 KGHNMTAANAYYRDG
-529 IGAVLPAWGHDT
+529 IGAVLPAWGHNT
-541 KVYLKTTNGELMLDG
+541 KVYLSTTDGELMVDG
-556 PSGSASMAGG
+556 PSGSASMAGA

-571 GAAINVEGGVVFS
+571 GAAINVDGGVVFT

-599 YDGTSVLNPNGR
+599 YDGSAVLNPNGR

-624 ENAVAEGGFVTD
+624 ENAVAHGGFVSD

-741 KTFHEMF
+741 ADFHEMF

-804 YGVLHIVQK
+804 YGVLHIVKK

>member
-1 MKRKAVA
+1 MKRKAVVV
-8 LLLTAAM
+8 LLAAAM
-15 VLSMTACGSST
+15 VMSMTACGSS
-26 GSSSGGSSSGS
+26 GSSSGNSASADS
-37 ASGGAQS
+37 ASGGAES
-44 ADADSGDAGNASGDA
+44 ADSGEAASGDA
-59 ESADAGGGGGM
+59 SADAAPGGGGGGM
-70 PGMAAAEP
+70 PGGAAADP
-78 ADLSGFL
+78 VDLTGLL
-85 SLGEYV
+85 SLADYV
-91 VESKDTEV
+91 AESKDSEV

-106 FVANTEESGDAEFV
+106 FEANKDESGDAEFV
-120 LSSEDPELVTAY
+120 LGSADPDKITVY
-132 TDRDLTKEAE
+132 SDRELTKEAE
-142 GITVVI
+142 GISAAI
-148 DGDKLKVSGLSGKEN
+148 DGDKLTVSGLSGKDN
-163 TVLYLSTARKDAY
+163 TVLYLSTGEDAF

-198 SSIKLSD
+198 SSIKLSE
-205 YAPENESSKVYI
+205 YAPENETSKVYI
-217 GGNQDLMDT
+217 GGNQDLIDVD
-226 EDFEDLADLTKDDK
+226 DFEDLADLTKDDK
-240 KVADWWLHAGITN
+240 EVADWWLHAGITN

-269 LSVAL
+269 LSVSL

-293 PTDSVGVMG
+293 PADCVGAMG

-318 VFNGLYTEK
+318 VFDGLYTEK
-327 DKDGKLT
+327 DKDGKLK
-334 NIDGVTELGT
+334 NIDGVSEIG
-344 AEKVDEEY
+344 ADQKVDEEY
-352 LMTAVYNA
+352 LMTAAYNA
-360 LVSPYASL
+360 MVSPYASL
-368 NEDGEKAAEKLLET
+368 NEDGQKAAEKLLET
-382 KAETNEEK
+382 KAETAEEK
-390 AAALKDQL
+390 AAALKDVL

-407 DKLNALAVLQQVEK
+407 DKLNVLAVLQQLEQ
-421 YVTQKDSPDAAFQEK
+421 YVSQKDSPDAAFQEK

-445 GSVIKETAALVV
+445 GSVIKDTAALVV
-457 DEDKDFTDQSL
+457 DKDTDFTDESL
-468 ATDEPTALYVTK
+468 ATDEPTALYVTNGTVNLK
-480 GKVTLTNSLLA
+480 NSLVA
-491 SSGDNTEASSIL
+491 SSGDNTEAASIL
-503 GIEGSMPAMPT
+503 GIESGMPAMPT
-514 LGHNMTAANAYYRDG
+514 KGHNMTAANAYYRDG
-529 IGAVLPAWGHDT
+529 IGAVLPAWGHNT
-541 KVYLKTTNGELMLDG
+541 KVYLSTTDGELMVDG
-556 PSGSASMAGG
+556 PSGSASMAGA

-571 GAAINVEGGVVFS
+571 GAAINVDGGVVFT

-599 YDGTSVLNPNGR
+599 YDGSAVLNPNGR

-624 ENAVAEGGFVTD
+624 ENAVAHGGFVSD

-741 KTFHEMF
+741 ADFHEMF

-804 YGVLHIVQK
+804 YGVLHIVKK

>member
-8 LLLTAAM
+8 IVLAAAM
-15 VLSMTACGSST
+15 VMSMTACGSSS
-26 GSSSGGSSSGS
+26 GSSSASSDS
-37 ASGGAQS
+37 ASGGAESADSGGGTSGDAS
-44 ADADSGDAGNASGDA
+44 ADAAGG
-59 ESADAGGGGGM
+59 GGGGGM
-70 PGMAAAEP
+70 PGGVAADP
-78 ADLSGFL
+78 VDLSGLL
-85 SLGEYV
+85 SLEDYV
-91 VESKDTEV
+91 AESTDSEV

-106 FVANTEESGDAEFV
+106 FEANKDESGDAEFV
-120 LSSEDPELVTAY
+120 LGSTDPDKITVY
-132 TDRDLTKEAE
+132 SDRDLTAEAD
-142 GITVVI
+142 GITAAI
-148 DGDKLKVSGLSGKEN
+148 DGDKLTVSGLSGKDN
-163 TVLYLSTARKDAY
+163 TVLYLSTGEDAF
-176 TTVVYVV
+176 TTVVYIV

-198 SSIKLSD
+198 SSIKLSE
-205 YAPENESSKVYI
+205 YAPENETSKVYI
-217 GGNQDLMDT
+217 GGNQDLMDVD
-226 EDFEDLADLTKDDK
+226 DFEDLADLTKDDK
-240 KVADWWLHAGITN
+240 EVADWWLHAGITN

-269 LSVAL
+269 LSVSL

-293 PTDSVGVMG
+293 PADCVGAMG

-318 VFNGLYTEK
+318 VFDGLYTEK
-327 DKDGKLT
+327 DQDGKLT
-334 NIDGVTELGT
+334 NIDGVSEIG
-344 AEKVDEEY
+344 ADQKVDEEY

-368 NEDGEKAAEKLLET
+368 NEDGQKAAEKLQET

-407 DKLNALAVLQQVEK
+407 DKLNALAVLQQVEQ
-421 YVTQKDSPDAAFQEK
+421 YVSQKDSPDAAFQEK
-436 VQSDPSSDM
+436 VESDPSSDM
-445 GSVIKETAALVV
+445 GSVIKDTAALVV
-457 DEDKDFTDQSL
+457 DKDTDFTDESL
-468 ATDEPTALYVTK
+468 ATDEPTALYVTNGTVNLK
-480 GKVTLTNSLLA
+480 NSLVA
-491 SSGDNTEASSIL
+491 SSGDNTEAASIL
-503 GIEGSMPAMPT
+503 GIEGGMPAMPT
-514 LGHNMTAANAYYRDG
+514 KGHNMTAANAYYRDG
-529 IGAVLPAWGHDT
+529 IGAVLPAWGHNT
-541 KVYLKTTNGELMLDG
+541 KVYLSTTDGELMVDG
-556 PSGSASMAGG
+556 PSGSASMAGA

-571 GAAINVEGGVVFS
+571 GAAINVDGGVVFT

-599 YDGTSVLNPNGR
+599 YDGTAVLNPNGR

-624 ENAVAEGGFVTD
+624 ENAVANGGFVSD

-653 GSINGY
+653 GSINGF

-741 KTFHEMF
+741 ADFHEMF

>member
-8 LLLTAAM
+8 VLLAAAM
-15 VLSMTACGSST
+15 VMSMTACGSS
-26 GSSSGGSSSGS
+26 GSSSGNSASADS
-37 ASGGAQS
+37 ASGGVES
-44 ADADSGDAGNASGDA
+44 ADSGEAASGDA
-59 ESADAGGGGGM
+59 SADAAPGGGGGGM
-70 PGMAAAEP
+70 PGGAAADP
-78 ADLSGFL
+78 VDLTGLL
-85 SLGEYV
+85 SLADYV
-91 VESKDTEV
+91 AESKDSEV

-106 FVANTEESGDAEFV
+106 FEANKDESGDAEFV
-120 LSSEDPELVTAY
+120 LGSADPDKITVY
-132 TDRDLTKEAE
+132 SDRELTKEAE
-142 GITVVI
+142 GISAAI
-148 DGDKLKVSGLSGKEN
+148 DGDKLTVSGLSGKDN
-163 TVLYLSTARKDAY
+163 TVLYLSTGEDAF

-198 SSIKLSD
+198 SSIKLSE
-205 YAPENESSKVYI
+205 YAPENETSKVYI
-217 GGNQDLMDT
+217 GGNQDLMDVD
-226 EDFEDLADLTKDDK
+226 DFEDLADLTKDDK
-240 KVADWWLHAGITN
+240 EVADWWLHAGITN

-269 LSVAL
+269 LSVSL

-293 PTDSVGVMG
+293 PADCVGAMG

-318 VFNGLYTEK
+318 VFDGLYTEK
-327 DKDGKLT
+327 DKDGKLK
-334 NIDGVTELGT
+334 NIDGVSEIG
-344 AEKVDEEY
+344 ADQKVDEEY
-352 LMTAVYNA
+352 LMTAAYNA
-360 LVSPYASL
+360 MVSPYASL
-368 NEDGEKAAEKLLET
+368 NEDGQKAAEKLLET
-382 KAETNEEK
+382 KAETAEEK
-390 AAALKDQL
+390 AAALKDVL

-407 DKLNALAVLQQVEK
+407 DKLNVLAVLQQLEQ
-421 YVTQKDSPDAAFQEK
+421 YVSQKDSPDAAFQEK

-445 GSVIKETAALVV
+445 GSVIKDTAALVV
-457 DEDKDFTDQSL
+457 DKDTDFTDESL
-468 ATDEPTALYVTK
+468 ATDEPTALYVTNGTVNLK
-480 GKVTLTNSLLA
+480 NSLVA
-491 SSGDNTEASSIL
+491 SSGDNTEAASIL
-503 GIEGSMPAMPT
+503 GIESGMPAMPT
-514 LGHNMTAANAYYRDG
+514 KGHNMTAANAYYRDG
-529 IGAVLPAWGHDT
+529 IGAVLPAWGHNT
-541 KVYLKTTNGELMLDG
+541 KVYLSTTDGELMVDG
-556 PSGSASMAGG
+556 PSGSASMAGA

-571 GAAINVEGGVVFS
+571 GAAINVDGGVVFT

-599 YDGTSVLNPNGR
+599 YDGSAVLNPNGR

-624 ENAVAEGGFVTD
+624 ENAVAHGGFVSD

-741 KTFHEMF
+741 ADFHEMF

-804 YGVLHIVQK
+804 YGVLHIVKK

>member
-1 MKRKAVA
+1 MKRKTVAVVLA
-8 LLLTAAM
+8 AAM
-15 VLSMTACGSST
+15 VLSMTACGSS
-26 GSSSGGSSSGS
+26 GGNSSASSDS
-37 ASGGAQS
+37 ASGG
-44 ADADSGDAGNASGDA
+44 A
-59 ESADAGGGGGM
+59 ESADAGGGESADASADAAPGGGGGGM
-70 PGMAAAEP
+70 PGGAAADP
-78 ADLSGFL
+78 VDLTGLL
-85 SLGEYV
+85 SLADYV
-91 VESKDTEV
+91 AESKDSAV

-106 FVANTEESGDAEFV
+106 FEANQEESGDAEFV
-120 LSSEDPELVTAY
+120 LGTTDPDKITVYA
-132 TDRDLTKEAE
+132 DRDLTTEAE
-142 GITVVI
+142 GVTAAIE
-148 DGDKLKVSGLSGKEN
+148 GDKLTVSGLSGKDN
-163 TVLYLSTARKDAY
+163 TVLYLSTGEDAF

-183 ADETDDSFTK
+183 ADESDTSFTK

-198 SSIKLSD
+198 SSIKLSE
-205 YAPENESSKVYI
+205 YAPENETSKVYI
-217 GGNQDLMDT
+217 GGNQDLMDVD
-226 EDFEDLADLTKDDK
+226 DFEDLADLTKDDK
-240 KVADWWLHAGITN
+240 EVADWWLHAGITN

-269 LSVAL
+269 LSVSL

-293 PTDSVGVMG
+293 PADCVGAMG

-318 VFNGLYTEK
+318 VFDGLYTEK
-327 DKDGKLT
+327 DQDGKLK
-334 NIDGVTELGT
+334 NIDGVSEIG
-344 AEKVDEEY
+344 ADQKVDEEY

-360 LVSPYASL
+360 MVSPYASL
-368 NEDGEKAAEKLLET
+368 NEDGQKAAEKLLET
-382 KAETNEEK
+382 KAETGEEK
-390 AAALKDQL
+390 AAALKDVL

-407 DKLNALAVLQQVEK
+407 DKLNALAVLQQVEE
-421 YVTQKDSPDAAFQEK
+421 YVSQKDSPDAAFQEK
-436 VQSDPSSDM
+436 VASDPSSDM

-457 DEDKDFTDQSL
+457 DQDTDITDESL
-468 ATDEPTALYVTK
+468 TTDEPTALYVTN
-480 GKVTLTNSLLA
+480 GKVNLKNSLLA
-491 SSGDNTEASSIL
+491 SSGDNTEAASIL
-503 GIEGSMPAMPT
+503 GIESGMPAMPT
-514 LGHNMTAANAYYRDG
+514 KGHNMTAANAYYRDG
-529 IGAVLPAWGHDT
+529 IGAVLPAWGHNT
-541 KVYLKTTNGELMLDG
+541 KVYLSTTDGELMVDG
-556 PSGSASMAGG
+556 PSGSASMAGA

-571 GAAINVEGGVVFS
+571 GAAINVDGGVVFT

-599 YDGTSVLNPNGR
+599 YDGTAVLNPNGR

-624 ENAVAEGGFVTD
+624 ENAVANGGFVSD

-726 LSIDDNLGAP
+726 LSIDDNLGTP
-736 ISMDD
+736 VSMDD
-741 KTFHEMF
+741 ADFHEMF

-768 GFEVTSADGDE
+768 GFEITSADGDE

>member
-8 LLLTAAM
+8 IVLAAAM
-15 VLSMTACGSST
+15 VMSMTACGSSS
-26 GSSSGGSSSGS
+26 GSSSASSDS
-37 ASGGAQS
+37 ASGGAESADSGGGTSGDAS
-44 ADADSGDAGNASGDA
+44 ADAAGG
-59 ESADAGGGGGM
+59 GGGGGM
-70 PGMAAAEP
+70 PGGAAADP
-78 ADLSGFL
+78 VDLSGLL
-85 SLGEYV
+85 SLEDYV
-91 VESKDTEV
+91 AESTDSEV

-106 FVANTEESGDAEFV
+106 FEANKDESGDAEFV
-120 LSSEDPELVTAY
+120 LGSTDPDKITVY
-132 TDRDLTKEAE
+132 SDRDLTAEAD
-142 GITVVI
+142 GITAAI
-148 DGDKLKVSGLSGKEN
+148 DGDKLTVSGLSGKDN
-163 TVLYLSTARKDAY
+163 TVLYLSTGEDAF
-176 TTVVYVV
+176 TTVVYIV

-198 SSIKLSD
+198 SSIKLSE
-205 YAPENESSKVYI
+205 YAPENETSKVYI
-217 GGNQDLMDT
+217 GGNQDLMDVD
-226 EDFEDLADLTKDDK
+226 DFEDLDDLTKDDK
-240 KVADWWLHAGITN
+240 EVADWWLHAGITN

-269 LSVAL
+269 LSVSL

-293 PTDSVGVMG
+293 PADCVGAMG

-318 VFNGLYTEK
+318 VFDGLYTEK
-327 DKDGKLT
+327 DQDGKLT
-334 NIDGVTELGT
+334 NIDGVSEIG
-344 AEKVDEEY
+344 ADQKVDEEY

-368 NEDGEKAAEKLLET
+368 NEDGQKAAEKLQET

-407 DKLNALAVLQQVEK
+407 DKLNALAVLQQVEQ
-421 YVTQKDSPDAAFQEK
+421 YVSQKDSPDAAFQEK
-436 VQSDPSSDM
+436 VESDPSSDM
-445 GSVIKETAALVV
+445 GSVIKDTAALVV
-457 DEDKDFTDQSL
+457 DKDTDFTDESL
-468 ATDEPTALYVTK
+468 ATDEPTALYVTNGTVNLK
-480 GKVTLTNSLLA
+480 NSLVA
-491 SSGDNTEASSIL
+491 SSGDNTEAASIL
-503 GIEGSMPAMPT
+503 GIEGGMPAMPT
-514 LGHNMTAANAYYRDG
+514 KGHNMTAANAYYRDG
-529 IGAVLPAWGHDT
+529 IGAVLPAWGHNT
-541 KVYLKTTNGELMLDG
+541 KVYLSTTDGELMVDG
-556 PSGSASMAGG
+556 PSGSASMAGA

-571 GAAINVEGGVVFS
+571 GAAINVDGGVVFT

-599 YDGTSVLNPNGR
+599 YDGTAVLNPNGR

-624 ENAVAEGGFVTD
+624 ENAVANGGFVSD

-653 GSINGY
+653 GSINGF

-741 KTFHEMF
+741 ADFHEMF

>member
-1 MKRKAVA
+1 MKRKAVVV
-8 LLLTAAM
+8 LLAAAM
-15 VLSMTACGSST
+15 VMSMTACGSS
-26 GSSSGGSSSGS
+26 GSSSGNSASADS
-37 ASGGAQS
+37 ASGGAES
-44 ADADSGDAGNASGDA
+44 ADSGEAASGDA
-59 ESADAGGGGGM
+59 SADAAPGGGGGGM
-70 PGMAAAEP
+70 PGGAAADP
-78 ADLSGFL
+78 VDLTGLL
-85 SLGEYV
+85 SLADYV
-91 VESKDTEV
+91 AESKDSEV

-106 FVANTEESGDAEFV
+106 FEANKDESGDAEFV
-120 LSSEDPELVTAY
+120 LGSADPDNITVY
-132 TDRDLTKEAE
+132 SDRELTKEAE
-142 GITVVI
+142 GISAAI
-148 DGDKLKVSGLSGKEN
+148 DGDKLTVSGLSGKDN
-163 TVLYLSTARKDAY
+163 TVLYLSTGEDAF

-198 SSIKLSD
+198 SSIKLSE
-205 YAPENESSKVYI
+205 YAPENETSKVYI
-217 GGNQDLMDT
+217 GGNQDLIDVD
-226 EDFEDLADLTKDDK
+226 DFEDLADLTKDDK
-240 KVADWWLHAGITN
+240 EVADWWLHAGITN

-269 LSVAL
+269 LSVSL

-293 PTDSVGVMG
+293 PADCVGAMG

-318 VFNGLYTEK
+318 VFDGLYTEK
-327 DKDGKLT
+327 DKDGKLK
-334 NIDGVTELGT
+334 NIDGVSEIG
-344 AEKVDEEY
+344 ADQKVDEEY
-352 LMTAVYNA
+352 LMTAAYNA
-360 LVSPYASL
+360 MVSPYASL
-368 NEDGEKAAEKLLET
+368 NEDGQKAAEKLLET
-382 KAETNEEK
+382 KAETAEEK
-390 AAALKDQL
+390 AAALKDVL

-407 DKLNALAVLQQVEK
+407 DKLNVLAVLQQLEQ
-421 YVTQKDSPDAAFQEK
+421 YVSQKDSPDAAFQEK

-445 GSVIKETAALVV
+445 GSVIKDTAALVV
-457 DEDKDFTDQSL
+457 DKDTDFTDESL
-468 ATDEPTALYVTK
+468 ATDEPTALYVTNGTVNLK
-480 GKVTLTNSLLA
+480 NSLVA
-491 SSGDNTEASSIL
+491 SSGDNTEAASIL
-503 GIEGSMPAMPT
+503 GIESGMPAMPT
-514 LGHNMTAANAYYRDG
+514 KGHNMTAANAYYRDG
-529 IGAVLPAWGHDT
+529 IGAVLPAWGHNT
-541 KVYLKTTNGELMLDG
+541 KVYLSTTDGELMVDG
-556 PSGSASMAGG
+556 PSGSTSMAGA

-571 GAAINVEGGVVFS
+571 GAAINVEGGVVFT

-599 YDGTSVLNPNGR
+599 YDGSAVLNPNGR

-624 ENAVAEGGFVTD
+624 ENAVAHGGFVSD

-741 KTFHEMF
+741 ADFHEMF

-804 YGVLHIVQK
+804 YGVLHIVKK

>member
-8 LLLTAAM
+8 IVLAAAM
-15 VLSMTACGSST
+15 VMSMTACGSSS
-26 GSSSGGSSSGS
+26 GSSSASSDS
-37 ASGGAQS
+37 ASGGAESADSGGGTSGDAS
-44 ADADSGDAGNASGDA
+44 ADAAGG
-59 ESADAGGGGGM
+59 GGGGGM
-70 PGMAAAEP
+70 PGGAAADP
-78 ADLSGFL
+78 VDLSGLL
-85 SLGEYV
+85 SLEDYV
-91 VESKDTEV
+91 AESTDSEV

-106 FVANTEESGDAEFV
+106 FEANKDESGDAEFV
-120 LSSEDPELVTAY
+120 LGSTDPDKITVY
-132 TDRDLTKEAE
+132 SDRDLTAEAD
-142 GITVVI
+142 GITAAI
-148 DGDKLKVSGLSGKEN
+148 DGDKLTVSGLSGKDN
-163 TVLYLSTARKDAY
+163 TVLYLSTGEDAF
-176 TTVVYVV
+176 TTVVYIV

-198 SSIKLSD
+198 SSIKLSE
-205 YAPENESSKVYI
+205 YAPENETSKVYI
-217 GGNQDLMDT
+217 GGNQDLMDVD
-226 EDFEDLADLTKDDK
+226 DFEDLADLTKDDK
-240 KVADWWLHAGITN
+240 EVADWWLHAGITN

-269 LSVAL
+269 LSVSL

-293 PTDSVGVMG
+293 PADCVGAMG

-318 VFNGLYTEK
+318 VFDGLYTEK
-327 DKDGKLT
+327 DQDGKLT
-334 NIDGVTELGT
+334 NIDGVSEIG
-344 AEKVDEEY
+344 ADQKVDEEY

-368 NEDGEKAAEKLLET
+368 NEDGQKAAEKLQET

-407 DKLNALAVLQQVEK
+407 DKLNALAVLQQVEQ
-421 YVTQKDSPDAAFQEK
+421 YVSQKDSPDAAFQEK
-436 VQSDPSSDM
+436 VESDPSSDM
-445 GSVIKETAALVV
+445 GSVIKDTAALVV
-457 DEDKDFTDQSL
+457 DKDTDFTDESL
-468 ATDEPTALYVTK
+468 ATDEPTALYVTNGTVNLK
-480 GKVTLTNSLLA
+480 NSLVA
-491 SSGDNTEASSIL
+491 SSGDNTEAASIL
-503 GIEGSMPAMPT
+503 GIEGGMPAMPT
-514 LGHNMTAANAYYRDG
+514 KGHNMTAANAYYRDG
-529 IGAVLPAWGHDT
+529 IGAVLPAWGHNT
-541 KVYLKTTNGELMLDG
+541 KVYLSTTDGELMVDG
-556 PSGSASMAGG
+556 PSGSASMAGA

-571 GAAINVEGGVVFS
+571 GAAINVDGGVVFT

-599 YDGTSVLNPNGR
+599 YDGTAVLNPNGR

-624 ENAVAEGGFVTD
+624 ENAVANGGFVSD

-653 GSINGY
+653 GSINGF

-741 KTFHEMF
+741 ADFHEMF

>member
-8 LLLTAAM
+8 VLLAAAM
-15 VLSMTACGSST
+15 VMSMTACGSS
-26 GSSSGGSSSGS
+26 GSSSGNSASADS
-37 ASGGAQS
+37 ASGGAES
-44 ADADSGDAGNASGDA
+44 ADSGEAASGDA
-59 ESADAGGGGGM
+59 SADAAPGGGGGGM
-70 PGMAAAEP
+70 PGGAAADP
-78 ADLSGFL
+78 VDLTGLL
-85 SLGEYV
+85 SLADYV
-91 VESKDTEV
+91 AESKDSEV

-106 FVANTEESGDAEFV
+106 FEANKDESGDAEFV
-120 LSSEDPELVTAY
+120 LGSADPDKITVY
-132 TDRDLTKEAE
+132 SDRELTKEAE
-142 GITVVI
+142 GISAAI
-148 DGDKLKVSGLSGKEN
+148 DGDKLTVSGLSGKDN
-163 TVLYLSTARKDAY
+163 TVLYLSTGEDAF

-198 SSIKLSD
+198 SSIKLSE
-205 YAPENESSKVYI
+205 YAPENETSKVYI
-217 GGNQDLMDT
+217 GGNQDLMDVD
-226 EDFEDLADLTKDDK
+226 DFEDLADLTKDDK
-240 KVADWWLHAGITN
+240 EVADWWLHAGITN

-269 LSVAL
+269 LSVSL

-293 PTDSVGVMG
+293 PADCVGAMG

-318 VFNGLYTEK
+318 VFDGLYTEK
-327 DKDGKLT
+327 DKDGKLK
-334 NIDGVTELGT
+334 NIDGVSEIG
-344 AEKVDEEY
+344 ADQKVDEEY
-352 LMTAVYNA
+352 LMTAAYNA
-360 LVSPYASL
+360 MVSPYASL
-368 NEDGEKAAEKLLET
+368 SEDGQKAAEKLLET
-382 KAETNEEK
+382 KAETAEEK
-390 AAALKDQL
+390 AAALKDVL

-407 DKLNALAVLQQVEK
+407 DKLNVLAVLQQLEQ
-421 YVTQKDSPDAAFQEK
+421 YVSQKDSPDAAFQEK

-445 GSVIKETAALVV
+445 GSVIKDTAALVV
-457 DEDKDFTDQSL
+457 DKDTDFTDESL
-468 ATDEPTALYVTK
+468 ATDEPTALYVTNGTVNLK
-480 GKVTLTNSLLA
+480 NSLVA
-491 SSGDNTEASSIL
+491 SSGDNTEAASIL
-503 GIEGSMPAMPT
+503 GIESGMPAMPT
-514 LGHNMTAANAYYRDG
+514 KGHNMTAANAYYRDG
-529 IGAVLPAWGHDT
+529 IGAVLPAWGHNT
-541 KVYLKTTNGELMLDG
+541 KVYLSTTDGELMVDG
-556 PSGSASMAGG
+556 PSGSASMAGA

-571 GAAINVEGGVVFS
+571 GAAINVDGGVVFT

-599 YDGTSVLNPNGR
+599 YDGSAVLNPNGR

-624 ENAVAEGGFVTD
+624 ENAVAHGGFVSD

-741 KTFHEMF
+741 ADFHEMF

-804 YGVLHIVQK
+804 YGVLHIVKK

>member
-8 LLLTAAM
+8 VLLAAAM
-15 VLSMTACGSST
+15 VMSMTACGSS
-26 GSSSGGSSSGS
+26 GSSSGNSASADS
-37 ASGGAQS
+37 ASGGAES
-44 ADADSGDAGNASGDA
+44 ADSGEAASGDA
-59 ESADAGGGGGM
+59 SADAAPGGGGGGM
-70 PGMAAAEP
+70 PGGAAADP
-78 ADLSGFL
+78 VDLTGLL
-85 SLGEYV
+85 SLADYV
-91 VESKDTEV
+91 AESKDSEV

-106 FVANTEESGDAEFV
+106 FEANKDESGDAEFV
-120 LSSEDPELVTAY
+120 LGSADPDNITVY
-132 TDRDLTKEAE
+132 SDRELTKEAE
-142 GITVVI
+142 GISAAI
-148 DGDKLKVSGLSGKEN
+148 DGDKLTVSGLSGKDN
-163 TVLYLSTARKDAY
+163 TVLYLSTGEDAF

-198 SSIKLSD
+198 SSIKLSE
-205 YAPENESSKVYI
+205 YAPENETSKVYI
-217 GGNQDLMDT
+217 GGNQDLMDVD
-226 EDFEDLADLTKDDK
+226 DFEDLADLTKDDK
-240 KVADWWLHAGITN
+240 EVADWWLHAGITN

-269 LSVAL
+269 LSVSL

-293 PTDSVGVMG
+293 PADCVGAMG

-318 VFNGLYTEK
+318 VFDGLYTEK
-327 DKDGKLT
+327 DKDGKLK
-334 NIDGVTELGT
+334 NIDGVSEIG
-344 AEKVDEEY
+344 ADQKVDEEY
-352 LMTAVYNA
+352 LMTAAYNA
-360 LVSPYASL
+360 MVSPYASL
-368 NEDGEKAAEKLLET
+368 NEDGQKAAEKLLET
-382 KAETNEEK
+382 KAETAEEK
-390 AAALKDQL
+390 AAALKDVL

-407 DKLNALAVLQQVEK
+407 DKLNVLAVLQQLEQ
-421 YVTQKDSPDAAFQEK
+421 YVSQKDSPDAAFQEK

-445 GSVIKETAALVV
+445 GSVIKDTAALVV
-457 DEDKDFTDQSL
+457 DKDTDFTDESL
-468 ATDEPTALYVTK
+468 ATDEPTALYVTNGTVNLK
-480 GKVTLTNSLLA
+480 NSLVA
-491 SSGDNTEASSIL
+491 SSGDNTEAASIL
-503 GIEGSMPAMPT
+503 GIESGMPAMPT
-514 LGHNMTAANAYYRDG
+514 KGHNMTAANAYYRDG
-529 IGAVLPAWGHDT
+529 IGAVLPAWGHNT
-541 KVYLKTTNGELMLDG
+541 KVYLSTTDGELMVDG
-556 PSGSASMAGG
+556 PSGSTSMAGA

-571 GAAINVEGGVVFS
+571 GAAINVEGGVVFT

-599 YDGTSVLNPNGR
+599 YDGSAVLNPNGR

-624 ENAVAEGGFVTD
+624 ENAVAHGGFVSD

-741 KTFHEMF
+741 ADFHEMF

-804 YGVLHIVQK
+804 YGVLHIVKK

>member
-8 LLLTAAM
+8 VLLAAAM
-15 VLSMTACGSST
+15 VMSMTACGSS
-26 GSSSGGSSSGS
+26 GNSASADS
-37 ASGGAQS
+37 ASGGAES
-44 ADADSGDAGNASGDA
+44 ADSGEAASGDA
-59 ESADAGGGGGM
+59 SADAAPGGGGGGM
-70 PGMAAAEP
+70 PGGAAADP
-78 ADLSGFL
+78 VDLTGLL
-85 SLGEYV
+85 SLADYV
-91 VESKDTEV
+91 AESKDSEV

-106 FVANTEESGDAEFV
+106 FEANKDESGDAEFV
-120 LSSEDPELVTAY
+120 LGSADPDKITVY
-132 TDRDLTKEAE
+132 SDRELTKEAE
-142 GITVVI
+142 GISAAI
-148 DGDKLKVSGLSGKEN
+148 DGDKLTVSGLSGKDN
-163 TVLYLSTARKDAY
+163 TVLYLSTGEDAF

-198 SSIKLSD
+198 SSIKLSE
-205 YAPENESSKVYI
+205 YAPENETSKVYI
-217 GGNQDLMDT
+217 GGNQDLMDVD
-226 EDFEDLADLTKDDK
+226 DFEDLADLTKDDK
-240 KVADWWLHAGITN
+240 EVADWWLHAGITN

-269 LSVAL
+269 LSVSL

-293 PTDSVGVMG
+293 PADCVGAMG

-318 VFNGLYTEK
+318 VFDGLYTEK
-327 DKDGKLT
+327 DKDGKLK
-334 NIDGVTELGT
+334 NIDGVSEIG
-344 AEKVDEEY
+344 ADQKVDEEY
-352 LMTAVYNA
+352 LMTAAYNA
-360 LVSPYASL
+360 MVSPYASL
-368 NEDGEKAAEKLLET
+368 NEDGQKAAEKLLET
-382 KAETNEEK
+382 KAETAEEK
-390 AAALKDQL
+390 AAALKDVL

-407 DKLNALAVLQQVEK
+407 DKLNVLAVLQQLEQ
-421 YVTQKDSPDAAFQEK
+421 YVSQKDSPDAAFQEK

-445 GSVIKETAALVV
+445 GSVIKDTAALVV
-457 DEDKDFTDQSL
+457 DKDTDFTDESL
-468 ATDEPTALYVTK
+468 ATDEPTALYVTNGTVNLK
-480 GKVTLTNSLLA
+480 NSLVA
-491 SSGDNTEASSIL
+491 SSGDNTEAASIL
-503 GIEGSMPAMPT
+503 GIESGMPAMPT
-514 LGHNMTAANAYYRDG
+514 KGHNMTAANAYYRDG
-529 IGAVLPAWGHDT
+529 IGAVLPAWGHNT
-541 KVYLKTTNGELMLDG
+541 KVYLSTTDGELMVDG
-556 PSGSASMAGG
+556 PSGSASMAGA

-571 GAAINVEGGVVFS
+571 GAAINVDGGVVFT

-599 YDGTSVLNPNGR
+599 YDGSAVLNPNGR

-624 ENAVAEGGFVTD
+624 ENAVAHGGFVSD

-741 KTFHEMF
+741 ADFHEMF

-804 YGVLHIVQK
+804 YGVLHIVKK

>member
-1 MKRKAVA
+1 MKRKTVAVVLA
-8 LLLTAAM
+8 AAM
-15 VLSMTACGSST
+15 VLSMTACGSS
-26 GSSSGGSSSGS
+26 GGSSSASSDS
-37 ASGGAQS
+37 ASGG
-44 ADADSGDAGNASGDA
+44 A
-59 ESADAGGGGGM
+59 ESADAGGGESADASADAAPGGGGGGM
-70 PGMAAAEP
+70 PGGAAADP
-78 ADLSGFL
+78 VDLTGLL
-85 SLGEYV
+85 SLADYV
-91 VESKDTEV
+91 AESKDSAV

-106 FVANTEESGDAEFV
+106 FEANQEESGDAEFV
-120 LSSEDPELVTAY
+120 LGSTDPDKITVYA
-132 TDRDLTKEAE
+132 DRDLTTEAE
-142 GITVVI
+142 GVTAAIE
-148 DGDKLKVSGLSGKEN
+148 GDKLTVSGLSGKDN
-163 TVLYLSTARKDAY
+163 TVLYLSTGEDAF

-183 ADETDDSFTK
+183 ADESDTSFTK

-198 SSIKLSD
+198 SSIKLSE
-205 YAPENESSKVYI
+205 YAPENETSKVYI
-217 GGNQDLMDT
+217 GGNQDLMDVD
-226 EDFEDLADLTKDDK
+226 DFEDLADLTKDDK
-240 KVADWWLHAGITN
+240 EVADWWLHAGITN

-269 LSVAL
+269 LSVSL

-293 PTDSVGVMG
+293 PADCVGAMG

-318 VFNGLYTEK
+318 VFDGLYTEK
-327 DKDGKLT
+327 DQDGKLK
-334 NIDGVTELGT
+334 NIDGVSEIG
-344 AEKVDEEY
+344 ADQKVDEEY

-360 LVSPYASL
+360 MVSPYASL
-368 NEDGEKAAEKLLET
+368 NEDGQKAAEKLLET
-382 KAETNEEK
+382 KAETGEEK
-390 AAALKDQL
+390 AAALKDVL

-407 DKLNALAVLQQVEK
+407 DKLNVLAVLQQVEE
-421 YVTQKDSPDAAFQEK
+421 YVSQKDSPDEAFQEK
-436 VQSDPSSDM
+436 VASDPSSDM

-457 DEDKDFTDQSL
+457 DQDTDITDESL
-468 ATDEPTALYVTK
+468 ATDEPTALYVTN
-480 GKVTLTNSLLA
+480 GKVNLKNSLLA
-491 SSGDNTEASSIL
+491 SSGDNTEAASIL
-503 GIEGSMPAMPT
+503 GIESGMPAMPT
-514 LGHNMTAANAYYRDG
+514 KGHNMTAANAYYRDG
-529 IGAVLPAWGHDT
+529 IGAVLPAWGHNT
-541 KVYLKTTNGELMLDG
+541 KVYLSTTDGELMVDG
-556 PSGSASMAGG
+556 PSGSASMAGA

-571 GAAINVEGGVVFS
+571 GAAINVDGGVVFT

-599 YDGTSVLNPNGR
+599 YDGTAVLNPNGR

-624 ENAVAEGGFVTD
+624 ENAVANGGFVSD

-712 KLVDSTLNLNTGTI
+712 KLVDSILNLNTGTI
-726 LSIDDNLGAP
+726 LSIDDNLGTP
-736 ISMDD
+736 VSMDD
-741 KTFHEMF
+741 ADFHEMF

>member
-8 LLLTAAM
+8 VLLAAAM
-15 VLSMTACGSST
+15 VMSMTACGSS
-26 GSSSGGSSSGS
+26 GSSSGNSASADS
-37 ASGGAQS
+37 ASGGAES
-44 ADADSGDAGNASGDA
+44 ADSGEAASGDA
-59 ESADAGGGGGM
+59 SADAAPGGGGGGM
-70 PGMAAAEP
+70 PGGAAADP
-78 ADLSGFL
+78 VDLTGLL
-85 SLGEYV
+85 SLADYV
-91 VESKDTEV
+91 AESKDSEV

-106 FVANTEESGDAEFV
+106 FEANKDESGDAEFV
-120 LSSEDPELVTAY
+120 LGSADPDKITVY
-132 TDRDLTKEAE
+132 SDRELTKEAE
-142 GITVVI
+142 GISAAI
-148 DGDKLKVSGLSGKEN
+148 DGDKLTVSGLSGKDN
-163 TVLYLSTARKDAY
+163 TVLYLSTGEDAF

-198 SSIKLSD
+198 SSIKLSE
-205 YAPENESSKVYI
+205 YAPENETSKVYI
-217 GGNQDLMDT
+217 GGNQDLMDVD
-226 EDFEDLADLTKDDK
+226 DFEDLADLTKDDK
-240 KVADWWLHAGITN
+240 EVADWWLHAGITN

-269 LSVAL
+269 LSVSL

-293 PTDSVGVMG
+293 PADCVGAMG

-318 VFNGLYTEK
+318 VFDGLYTEK
-327 DKDGKLT
+327 DKDGKLK
-334 NIDGVTELGT
+334 NIDGVSEIG
-344 AEKVDEEY
+344 ADQKVDEEY
-352 LMTAVYNA
+352 LMTAAYNA
-360 LVSPYASL
+360 MVSPYASL
-368 NEDGEKAAEKLLET
+368 NEDGQKAAEKLLET
-382 KAETNEEK
+382 KAETAEEK
-390 AAALKDQL
+390 AAALKDVL

-407 DKLNALAVLQQVEK
+407 DKLNVLAVLQQLEQ
-421 YVTQKDSPDAAFQEK
+421 YVSQKDSPDAAFQEK

-445 GSVIKETAALVV
+445 GSVIKDTAALVV
-457 DEDKDFTDQSL
+457 DKDTDFTDESL
-468 ATDEPTALYVTK
+468 ATDEPTALYVTNGTVNLK
-480 GKVTLTNSLLA
+480 NSLVA
-491 SSGDNTEASSIL
+491 SSGDNTEAASIL
-503 GIEGSMPAMPT
+503 GIESGMPAMPT
-514 LGHNMTAANAYYRDG
+514 KGHNMTAANAYYRDG
-529 IGAVLPAWGHDT
+529 IGAVLPAWGHNT
-541 KVYLKTTNGELMLDG
+541 KVYLSTTDGELMVDG
-556 PSGSASMAGG
+556 PSGSTSMAGA

-571 GAAINVEGGVVFS
+571 GAAINVEGGVVFT

-599 YDGTSVLNPNGR
+599 YDGSAVLNPNGR

-624 ENAVAEGGFVTD
+624 ENAVAHGGFVSD

-741 KTFHEMF
+741 ADFHEMF

-804 YGVLHIVQK
+804 YGVLHIVKK

>member
-1 MKRKAVA
+1 MKRKAVVV
-8 LLLTAAM
+8 LLAAAM
-15 VLSMTACGSST
+15 VMSMTACGSS
-26 GSSSGGSSSGS
+26 GSSSGNSASADS
-37 ASGGAQS
+37 ASGGAES
-44 ADADSGDAGNASGDA
+44 ADSGEAASGDA
-59 ESADAGGGGGM
+59 SADAAPGGGGGGM
-70 PGMAAAEP
+70 PGGAAADP
-78 ADLSGFL
+78 VDLTGLL
-85 SLGEYV
+85 SLADYV
-91 VESKDTEV
+91 AESKDSEV

-106 FVANTEESGDAEFV
+106 FEANKDESGDAEFV
-120 LSSEDPELVTAY
+120 LGSADPDKITVY
-132 TDRDLTKEAE
+132 SDRELTKEAE
-142 GITVVI
+142 GISAAI
-148 DGDKLKVSGLSGKEN
+148 DGDKLTVSGLSGKDN
-163 TVLYLSTARKDAY
+163 TVLYLSTGEDAF

-198 SSIKLSD
+198 SSIKLSE
-205 YAPENESSKVYI
+205 YAPENETSKVYI
-217 GGNQDLMDT
+217 GGNQDLIDVD
-226 EDFEDLADLTKDDK
+226 DFEDLADLTKDDK
-240 KVADWWLHAGITN
+240 EVADWWLHAGITN

-269 LSVAL
+269 LSVSL

-293 PTDSVGVMG
+293 PADCVGAMG

-318 VFNGLYTEK
+318 VFDGLYTEK
-327 DKDGKLT
+327 DKDGKLK
-334 NIDGVTELGT
+334 NIDGVSEIG
-344 AEKVDEEY
+344 ADQKVDEEY
-352 LMTAVYNA
+352 LMTAAYNA
-360 LVSPYASL
+360 MVSPYASL
-368 NEDGEKAAEKLLET
+368 NEDGQKAAEKLLET
-382 KAETNEEK
+382 KAETAEEK
-390 AAALKDQL
+390 AAALKDVL

-407 DKLNALAVLQQVEK
+407 DKLNVLAVLQQLEQ
-421 YVTQKDSPDAAFQEK
+421 YVSQKDSPDAAFQEK

-445 GSVIKETAALVV
+445 GSVIKDTAALVV
-457 DEDKDFTDQSL
+457 DKDTDFTDESL
-468 ATDEPTALYVTK
+468 ATDEPTALYVTNGTVNLK
-480 GKVTLTNSLLA
+480 NSLVA
-491 SSGDNTEASSIL
+491 SSGDNTEAASIL
-503 GIEGSMPAMPT
+503 GIESGMPAMPT
-514 LGHNMTAANAYYRDG
+514 KGHNMTAANAYYRDG
-529 IGAVLPAWGHDT
+529 IGAVLPAWGHNT
-541 KVYLKTTNGELMLDG
+541 KVYLSTTDGELMVDG
-556 PSGSASMAGG
+556 PSGSTSMAGA

-571 GAAINVEGGVVFS
+571 GAAINVEGGVVFT

-599 YDGTSVLNPNGR
+599 YDGSAVLNPNGR

-624 ENAVAEGGFVTD
+624 ENAVAHGGFVSD

-741 KTFHEMF
+741 ADFHEMF

-804 YGVLHIVQK
+804 YGVLHIVKK

>member
-1 MKRKAVA
+1 MKRKAVVV
-8 LLLTAAM
+8 LLAAAM
-15 VLSMTACGSST
+15 VMSMTACGSS
-26 GSSSGGSSSGS
+26 GSSSGNSASADS
-37 ASGGAQS
+37 ASGGAES
-44 ADADSGDAGNASGDA
+44 ADSGEAASGDA
-59 ESADAGGGGGM
+59 SADAAPGGGGGGM
-70 PGMAAAEP
+70 PGGAAADP
-78 ADLSGFL
+78 VDLTGLL
-85 SLGEYV
+85 SLADYV
-91 VESKDTEV
+91 AESKDSEV

-106 FVANTEESGDAEFV
+106 FEANKDESGDAEFV
-120 LSSEDPELVTAY
+120 LGSADPDKITVY
-132 TDRDLTKEAE
+132 SDRELTKEAE
-142 GITVVI
+142 GISAAI
-148 DGDKLKVSGLSGKEN
+148 DGDKLTVSGLSGKDN
-163 TVLYLSTARKDAY
+163 TVLYLSTGEDAF

-198 SSIKLSD
+198 SSIKLSE
-205 YAPENESSKVYI
+205 YAPENETSKVYI
-217 GGNQDLMDT
+217 GGNQDLMDVD
-226 EDFEDLADLTKDDK
+226 DFEDLADLTKDDK
-240 KVADWWLHAGITN
+240 EVADWWLHAGITN

-269 LSVAL
+269 LSVSL

-293 PTDSVGVMG
+293 PADCVGAMG

-318 VFNGLYTEK
+318 VFDGLYTEK
-327 DKDGKLT
+327 DKDGKLK
-334 NIDGVTELGT
+334 NIDGVSEIG
-344 AEKVDEEY
+344 ADQKVDEEY
-352 LMTAVYNA
+352 LMTAAYNA
-360 LVSPYASL
+360 MVSPYASL
-368 NEDGEKAAEKLLET
+368 NEDGQKAAEKLLET
-382 KAETNEEK
+382 KAETAEEK
-390 AAALKDQL
+390 AAALKDVL

-407 DKLNALAVLQQVEK
+407 DKLNVLAVLQQLEQ
-421 YVTQKDSPDAAFQEK
+421 YVSQKDSPDAAFQEK

-445 GSVIKETAALVV
+445 GSVIKDTAALVV
-457 DEDKDFTDQSL
+457 DKDTDFTDESL
-468 ATDEPTALYVTK
+468 ATDEPTALYVTNGTVNLK
-480 GKVTLTNSLLA
+480 NSLVA
-491 SSGDNTEASSIL
+491 SSGDNTEAASIL
-503 GIEGSMPAMPT
+503 GIESGMPAMPT
-514 LGHNMTAANAYYRDG
+514 KGHNMTAANAYYRDG
-529 IGAVLPAWGHDT
+529 IGAVLPAWGHNT
-541 KVYLKTTNGELMLDG
+541 KVYLSTTDGELMVDG
-556 PSGSASMAGG
+556 PSGSTSMAGA

-571 GAAINVEGGVVFS
+571 GAAINVEGGVVFT

-599 YDGTSVLNPNGR
+599 YDGSAVLNPNGR

-624 ENAVAEGGFVTD
+624 ENAVAHGGFVSD

-741 KTFHEMF
+741 ADFHEMF

-804 YGVLHIVQK
+804 YGVLHIVKK